1 MTNSITPP
9 KFATLL
15 LSLFASEPD
24 FPQIEG
30 DLSEEFHNCLLASG
44 PDVARRSYRREAF
57 RNMWA
62 LAKRS
67 STMRVLAVAALSI
80 CISVFS
86 VGPFSHWLNTLDL
99 GGSAF
104 ALTLLLLYLF
114 NTTIALVLGILMSL
128 FLRGCERMLRLAFT
142 GFYLLYFI
150 CGYVIIMWPL
160 VLNRYFT
167 LNIINLSLELSAF
180 WMGSVWISRRR
191 LRRLAG

>member
-1 MTNSITPP
+1 MTNSIMPP
-9 KFATLL
+9 KLATLL
-15 LSLFASEPD
+15 LNLFASEPD

-30 DLSEEFHNCLLASG
+30 DLSEEFHNHLLASG
-44 PDVARRSYRREAF
+44 PNVARRSYRREAF

-67 STMRVLAVAALSI
+67 STIRVIVVAALSI
-80 CISVFS
+80 CILIFS
-86 VGPFSHWLNTLDL
+86 GGPFSRWLITLDL

-104 ALTLLLLYLF
+104 AITLLLLYLF
-114 NTTIALVLGILMSL
+114 NTTIALVLGILMSR
-128 FLRGCERMLRLAFT
+128 FLRGRERMLRVAFT

-150 CGYVIIMWPL
+150 CSYVIVGPF

-167 LNIINLSLELSAF
+167 LNVINWSVVFSAF

-191 LRRLAG
+191 LRQLAG